1 MMGGGEAGMGVVT
14 EDCVTCA
21 LILLW
26 EEEVDIWVEG
36 GSVVGRDMY
45 RGCLSPG
52 LAHSENLEL

>member
-1 MMGGGEAGMGVVT
+1 MGVVT

-21 LILLW
+21 LTLLW